1 MNRKELFKQLNS
13 LCYEM
18 NESYNINR
26 GGCCF
31 VAATIA
37 EQFERFNI
45 PFTVIQYD
53 GHYHYAVRVSDRII
67 NRDGCEYR
75 IISSDK
81 FISSE
86 ELYDEYYGCDW
97 NDYYNRK
104 WNLIVK
110 TRIRALFNKYGNKR
124 T

>member
-26 GGCCF
+26 EGCCF

-45 PFTVIQYD
+45 PFTVIQYK
-53 GHYHYAVRVSDRII
+53 GHYHFAVRVSDRII
-67 NRDGCEYR
+67 NRDGCECS
-75 IISSDK
+75 IISSNK

-86 ELYDEYYGCDW
+86 ELYDEYYGSNW
-97 NDYYNRK
+97 NDYYNRR

>member
-18 NESYNINR
+18 NESYNINN

-37 EQFERFNI
+37 EQLEKFTI
-45 PFTVIQYD
+45 PFTVINYD
-53 GHYHYAVRVSDRII
+53 YHWHVAIRVSDRII
-67 NRDGCEYR
+67 NRDGCEYKC
-75 IISSDK
+75 ITKDDTTSSK
-81 FISSE
+81 
-86 ELYDEYYGCDW
+86 ELYNEYYNSKW
-97 NDYYNRK
+97 NDLYNRR